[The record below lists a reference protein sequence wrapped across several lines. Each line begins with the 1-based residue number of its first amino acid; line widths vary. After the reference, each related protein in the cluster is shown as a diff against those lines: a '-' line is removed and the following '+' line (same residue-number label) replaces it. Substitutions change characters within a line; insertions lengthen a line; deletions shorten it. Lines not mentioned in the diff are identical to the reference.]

1 MKNTYKKPNWLVYFL
16 YRMISK
22 FIAKFVFNTH
32 INRNELKNVKGP
44 YVVIANHESSIDFIN
59 AAAFIDRRVHF
70 VISKS
75 FFNTLPIRG
84 LLKRVGV
91 IPKQQFQTSVV
102 DIKKMKQVVEN
113 KMPLVI
119 YPVGLMSENGAS
131 DPVPNSTSKF
141 LKMMNVDVYVC
152 YSKGSYLTKPK
163 WSKVRRKGKI
173 DVDIYKLFSK
183 EQLSKLSNEE
193 IYNIVDNNI
202 SYDAYKNNEVAKVKF
217 KNGDNLKGLEYVLF
231 RCPHCLKEKTVVN
244 KNDNLLVCEECGY
257 SVKGNE
263 YGLLESFNDSK
274 VYFTSPSEWYRSMY
288 NYYKN
293 EILTNGEIILNN
305 EVEILMI
312 NYKKKKYEV
321 VGKGIVTLNKDII
334 ILKGDVN
341 KEFNISNYPYL
352 PFIPGR
358 HLDLQDGQD
367 IYRLNFK
374 EKYDITKFVM
384 LVKIY
389 HNLFN

>member
-1 MKNTYKKPNWLVYFL
+1 MSAVTIPAEVSEATGKL
-16 YRMISK
+16 
-22 FIAKFVFNTH
+22 A
-32 INRNELKNVKGP
+32 VK
-44 YVVIANHESSIDFIN
+44 
-59 AAAFIDRRVHF
+59 
-70 VISKS
+70 
-75 FFNTLPIRG
+75 
-84 LLKRVGV
+84 
-91 IPKQQFQTSVV
+91 
-102 DIKKMKQVVEN
+102 
-113 KMPLVI
+113 
-119 YPVGLMSENGAS
+119 
-131 DPVPNSTSKF
+131 
-141 LKMMNVDVYVC
+141 
-152 YSKGSYLTKPK
+152 
-163 WSKVRRKGKI
+163 
-173 DVDIYKLFSK
+173 
-183 EQLSKLSNEE
+183 
-193 IYNIVDNNI
+193 
-202 SYDAYKNNEVAKVKF
+202 EVAKVKF

-274 VYFTSPSEWYRSMY
+274 VYFTSPSEWYCTMY

-334 ILKGDVN
+334 ILKGDIN

-367 IYRLNFK
+367 IYRLDFK

-389 HNLFN
+389 HSLIK